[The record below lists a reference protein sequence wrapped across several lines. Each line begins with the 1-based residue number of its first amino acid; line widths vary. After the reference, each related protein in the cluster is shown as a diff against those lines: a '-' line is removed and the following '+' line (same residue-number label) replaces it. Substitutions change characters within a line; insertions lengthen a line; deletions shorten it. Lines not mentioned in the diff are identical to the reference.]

1 MLTML
6 EQVTELNSM
15 VMASSYRKIADL
27 TPLSAPSMTPTV
39 RTKLVVYS
47 EVGVDFRAQKG
58 LFNIYHGSSI
68 NHSHVI

>member
-1 MLTML
+1 MI
-6 EQVTELNSM
+6 
-15 VMASSYRKIADL
+15 MASSYRETADL
-27 TPLSAPSMTPTV
+27 TPSRAPRMTLAV